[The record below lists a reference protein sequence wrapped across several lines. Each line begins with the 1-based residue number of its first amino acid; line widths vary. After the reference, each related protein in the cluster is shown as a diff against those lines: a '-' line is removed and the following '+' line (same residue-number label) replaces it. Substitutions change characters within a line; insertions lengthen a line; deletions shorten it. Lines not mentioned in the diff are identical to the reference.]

1 MDMEKILIK
10 GLKAVSGVLTVVF
23 CWLSYGDS
31 VAWAAAVGMAI
42 ASMMLLFLPEE
53 L

>member
-1 MDMEKILIK
+1 MEKFLFKGIK
-10 GLKAVSGVLTVVF
+10 TVSGVLTVVF

-31 VAWAAAVGMAI
+31 VAWAAAVGMSI
-42 ASMMLLFLPEE
+42 ASMTLLFLPEE

>member
-1 MDMEKILIK
+1 MEKLLFK
-10 GLKAVSGVLTVVF
+10 SLKTVSGVLTVVF

-31 VAWAAAVGMAI
+31 VAWAAAVGMSI
-42 ASMMLLFLPEE
+42 ASLMLLFVPE